1 MSDTYNYEEG
11 AIHNDHKKVIH
22 IGNVGGNKL
31 GELVSGFFTDEAEDA
46 NIEEQNPPMQVEN
59 KTETPDDTPEVP
71 NYFAPQKNISVFLC
85 QDWFDEVSTNKKKY
99 TSEWREKLMEALLES
114 EYKDGI
120 AAEWLQEGKR
130 FQLKCAIVGIL
141 IDAKVLKGSYSS
153 VAATLRLD
161 DLKSASLARYM
172 SKAKNQPYYEWLLA
186 FAEN

>member
-11 AIHNDHKKVIH
+11 AIHNDHKKVLH
-22 IGNVGGNKL
+22 IGTVGSNDIGKL
-31 GELVSGFFTDEAEDA
+31 IGAFFKYEAEEA
-46 NIEEQNPPMQVEN
+46 EIEEQEPLKQVEN
-59 KTETPDDTPEVP
+59 KTEAPDDTLQEL

-120 AAEWLQEGKR
+120 AEDWLQEGKR
-130 FQLKCAIVGIL
+130 SQLKCTIVGIL
-141 IDAKVLKGSYSS
+141 IDAKVLKGSYRS